1 SLALVDTQRGLDS
14 SKISK
19 KTAIFETLKIFIASG
34 NEEYSKQELEKL
46 VIENGAECVQNADV
60 SDIVIAGNTNFH
72 VLSLINS
79 GKYNILSFQYFLDCV
94 KEKDL
99 LDIEPRYT
107 IHITDVARQ
116 EVMEYIDDWG
126 DSYTKLVSEERLAEV
141 LLYIDCQ
148 SMCLYI
154 LCKKVLKKMTLDN
167 RNKEYYRK
175 LVSEHAERY
184 FDNHIPGML
193 FFKVIAYFD
202 QDTKMMLTRLG
213 TPLTAGWIKKKKSW
227 DKLELLSIRFKSEG
241 GLIRETPTEDIT
253 HVVFN
258 KQDFCRLEELTKTFR
273 R

>member
-1 SLALVDTQRGLDS
+1 M
-14 SKISK
+14 
-19 KTAIFETLKIFIASG
+19 
-34 NEEYSKQELEKL
+34 
-46 VIENGAECVQNADV
+46 
-60 SDIVIAGNTNFH
+60 
-72 VLSLINS
+72 LI
-79 GKYNILSFQYFLDCV
+79 ICA
-94 KEKDL
+94 
-99 LDIEPRYT
+99 RYT
-107 IHITDVARQ
+107 IYITDVARQ

-148 SMCLYI
+148 LMCLCV

-167 RNKEYYRK
+167 RKEEYYRK

-184 FDNHIPGML
+184 FDNHVPGML

-202 QDTKMMLTRLG
+202 QDTKMALTMQG
-213 TPLTAGWIKKKKSW
+213 NPLTADWIKKKKSW

-241 GLIRETPTEDIT
+241 GLIREIPTEDVT

-258 KQDFCRLEELTKTFR
+258 KQDLCRLEELTKTFR

>member
-1 SLALVDTQRGLDS
+1 
-14 SKISK
+14 
-19 KTAIFETLKIFIASG
+19 
-34 NEEYSKQELEKL
+34 
-46 VIENGAECVQNADV
+46 
-60 SDIVIAGNTNFH
+60 
-72 VLSLINS
+72 
-79 GKYNILSFQYFLDCV
+79 
-94 KEKDL
+94 
-99 LDIEPRYT
+99 
-107 IHITDVARQ
+107 
-116 EVMEYIDDWG
+116 
-126 DSYTKLVSEERLAEV
+126 
-141 LLYIDCQ
+141 
-148 SMCLYI
+148 MCLYI